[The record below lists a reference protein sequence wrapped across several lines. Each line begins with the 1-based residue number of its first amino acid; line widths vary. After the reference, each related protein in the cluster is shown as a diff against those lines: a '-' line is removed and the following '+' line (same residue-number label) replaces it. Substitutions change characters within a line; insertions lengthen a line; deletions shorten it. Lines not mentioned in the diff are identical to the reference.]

1 MSEEMIFCK
10 NVKILRL
17 KNNLTQM
24 EMAHICGIGVKS
36 LSSIEKGIIPPRLS
50 VSILVSISNYF
61 RISPYDMFDKV
72 IK

>member
-1 MSEEMIFCK
+1 MNEEMIFCK

-17 KNNLTQM
+17 KNNLTPM
-24 EMAHICGIGVKS
+24 EMAHICGIGVKTLS
-36 LSSIEKGIIPPRLS
+36 LIEKGIIPPRLS

-61 RISPYDMFDKV
+61 RIRPYDMFDKV